1 MAIPRLDVVVLDR
14 RTRMAVHL
22 PDLPYACREQFV
34 TITPMANC
42 YPFRVQ
48 TKEDDLMNAFKSGLA
63 AALLAAGAA
72 QAQLVEPAPST
83 LQARPSPE
91 AVAFA
96 KIPAPFD
103 PAYVLDEGAHP
114 FTKLFDGF
122 RTDPRFVAGINLNR
136 YLALEAGYMER
147 KDRGFHRAGRHSF
160 VDPYNALDE
169 TGALGVDG
177 FHSYAA
183 LKATAPLGANLSVYG
198 KLGAAHSERRGDD
211 AIGKKNNVLDGLYTG
226 IGAQYTLN
234 ERATVSVEGRKF
246 GNSAEQWGKDSN
258 VNRGGAKFGR
268 PSEKFDKDTNGNRV
282 DAKMS
287 LGF

>member
-1 MAIPRLDVVVLDR
+1 
-14 RTRMAVHL
+14 
-22 PDLPYACREQFV
+22 
-34 TITPMANC
+34 MANC

-48 TKEDDLMNAFKSGLA
+48 AQGDDIMNGFKTGLA

-72 QAQLVEPAPST
+72 QAQLVEPAPPT
-83 LQARPSPE
+83 LRARPSPE
-91 AVAFA
+91 AAAFA
-96 KIPAPFD
+96 KIPPPFE

-122 RTDPRFVAGINLNR
+122 RTDPRLVAGINLNR

-147 KDRGFHRAGRHSF
+147 KDRGFHRAGRHSLL
-160 VDPYNALDE
+160 DPYSALDE
-169 TGALGVDG
+169 TGALGLDG

-183 LKATAPLGANLSVYG
+183 IKVTAPLGDGLSVYG

-211 AIGKKNNVLDGLYTG
+211 AMGKKNNVVGGLYSG
-226 IGAQYTLN
+226 LGAQYKLN
-234 ERATVSVEGRKF
+234 EKAVVSVEGRKF

-258 VNRGGAKFGR
+258 ANGVGAKFGR
-268 PSEKFDKDTNGNRV
+268 PAEKFDKDTNGNRV